1 MVLCFNNRQPY
12 VHVRFHDQFVMW
24 YQNRYMMCAGFLGVG
39 GCRLARVGYCGTVNI
54 GHDEDL
60 ELWLYLEYHVIAI
73 LVPVKKIGTNGVGRV
88 VLVPSS

>member
-1 MVLCFNNRQPY
+1 MRSTYIYDISSLRVNVGLNIMVMSFNNWLPY
-12 VHVRFHDQFVMW
+12 VHVSFHDQFAMW

-60 ELWLYLEYHVIAI
+60 ELGL
-73 LVPVKKIGTNGVGRV
+73 
-88 VLVPSS
+88 